1 MQGHRLGIDIRLE
14 GIGCVGERGQGEG
27 PSLAQSRRAL
37 LSYGGFRRN
46 NIEGQESGGDGR
58 AKEDLEEG
66 ASFHRLIIAFAD

>member
-1 MQGHRLGIDIRLE
+1 VFVVMQGHRLGIDIRLE

-46 NIEGQESGGDGR
+46 DREWQEAGGDGG
-58 AKEDLEEG
+58 AK
-66 ASFHRLIIAFAD
+66 